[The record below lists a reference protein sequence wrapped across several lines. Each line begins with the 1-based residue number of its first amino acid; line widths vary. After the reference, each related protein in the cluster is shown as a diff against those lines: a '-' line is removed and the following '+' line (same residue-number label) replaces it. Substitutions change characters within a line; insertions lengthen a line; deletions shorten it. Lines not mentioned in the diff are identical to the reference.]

1 MWDERYSEEGYVY
14 GTTPNEFLE
23 GVTGQ
28 LAKGKTL
35 CIGEGEGRN
44 GVYLATQGHQ
54 VTGVDASSVG
64 MAKAQRLAE
73 EKGVSIETQVSD
85 LGHFNIEPESWDTV
99 VSIFCHLPPP
109 LRKDVHKRVME
120 GLRPGGMLVLEA
132 YTPKQLEYNTGGP
145 PVAEMMMT
153 ADSLREEFSGL
164 EFLHLEELD
173 REVHEGKYHHGM
185 AAVVQL
191 LARKPG

>member
-23 GVTGQ
+23 SVAGQ
-28 LAKGKTL
+28 LHTGKTL

-54 VTGVDASSVG
+54 VTGVDSSSVG
-64 MAKAQRLAE
+64 MAKAQRLAG
-73 EKGVSIETQVSD
+73 EKGVSIETQVAD
-85 LGHFNIEPESWDTV
+85 LAHFNIEPEGWDTV

-109 LRKDVHKRVME
+109 LRKDVHKRVVA
-120 GLRPGGMLVLEA
+120 GLRPGGYLVLEA
-132 YTPKQLEYNTGGP
+132 YTPKQLAYNTGGP

-153 ADSLREEFSGL
+153 TATLREEFGGL